1 MILEPRLFLGSKGP
15 TMQHLLPYWPIA
27 VSFVAVV
34 VWLVR
39 LEAGSAEN
47 TKEIKRLWN
56 QRREDMEATQRSR
69 NETNSMLAE
78 IRDDI
83 KALIAKVG
91 K

>member
-1 MILEPRLFLGSKGP
+1 MAETVL
-15 TMQHLLPYWPIA
+15 QYWPI
-27 VSFVAVV
+27 VMGFIGFL
-34 VWLVR
+34 VWLIR
-39 LEAGSAEN
+39 LEGRSVEN

-56 QRREDMEATQRSR
+56 QRKEDLEVSRQSRE
-69 NETNSMLAE
+69 ETNKMLSE

>member
-1 MILEPRLFLGSKGP
+1 MEGIIK
-15 TMQHLLPYWPIA
+15 YWPIA

-56 QRREDMEATQRSR
+56 QRREDMEATQRAR
-69 NETNSMLAE
+69 GETNAMLAE

-83 KALIAKVG
+83 KSLISKVG
-91 K
+91 Q

>member
-1 MILEPRLFLGSKGP
+1 MEGIFA
-15 TMQHLLPYWPIA
+15 YWPVV

-39 LEAGSAEN
+39 LESGSAEN

-56 QRREDMEATQRSR
+56 QRREDLEASR
-69 NETNSMLAE
+69 QARDETNKMLAE

-83 KALIAKVG
+83 KALISKVG

>member
-1 MILEPRLFLGSKGP
+1 MEGIFA
-15 TMQHLLPYWPIA
+15 YWPIA
-27 VSFVAVV
+27 LSLVGVV

-56 QRREDMEATQRSR
+56 QRREDMDAAQRSR
-69 NETNSMLAE
+69 SETNAVLTE

-83 KALIAKVG
+83 KSLIARVG

>member
-1 MILEPRLFLGSKGP
+1 
-15 TMQHLLPYWPIA
+15 
-27 VSFVAVV
+27 VV

-56 QRREDMEATQRSR
+56 QRREDMDAAQRSR
-69 NETNSMLAE
+69 SETNTMLAE

-83 KALIAKVG
+83 KALISKVG

>member
-1 MILEPRLFLGSKGP
+1 MEGIFA
-15 TMQHLLPYWPIA
+15 YWPVA

-34 VWLVR
+34 VWHVR

>member
-1 MILEPRLFLGSKGP
+1 MEGFIK
-15 TMQHLLPYWPIA
+15 YWPIA
-27 VSFVAVV
+27 VSFVAII

-56 QRREDMEATQRSR
+56 QRREDMEAAQRSR
-69 NETNSMLAE
+69 GETNSMLAE

-83 KALIAKVG
+83 KALIARVG

>member
-1 MILEPRLFLGSKGP
+1 MEGIIK
-15 TMQHLLPYWPIA
+15 YWPVA
-27 VSFVAVV
+27 ASFVAVV

-56 QRREDMEATQRSR
+56 QRREDMDAAQRSR
-69 NETNSMLAE
+69 SETNSMLAE

-83 KALIAKVG
+83 KALISKVG

>member
-1 MILEPRLFLGSKGP
+1 MEGIFA
-15 TMQHLLPYWPIA
+15 YWPIA
-27 VSFVAVV
+27 VSLVAVV

-47 TKEIKRLWN
+47 SKEIKRLWN
-56 QRREDMEATQRSR
+56 QSKEDMEATQRSR

>member
-1 MILEPRLFLGSKGP
+1 MRTAMEGIFA
-15 TMQHLLPYWPIA
+15 YWPVV

-39 LEAGSAEN
+39 LESGSAEN

-56 QRREDMEATQRSR
+56 QRREDLEASR
-69 NETNSMLAE
+69 QARDETNKMLAE

-83 KALIAKVG
+83 KALISKVG

>member
-1 MILEPRLFLGSKGP
+1 MEGIFA
-15 TMQHLLPYWPIA
+15 YWPIA

-47 TKEIKRLWN
+47 TKEIKRLWS
-56 QRREDMEATQRSR
+56 QRREDLEAAQRSR
-69 NETNSMLAE
+69 GETNSMLAE

-83 KALIAKVG
+83 KALIARVG